1 MPFHSNKKIQKVAI
15 LGSTGSVGTQTVDVV
30 RQMGFSVSLLSAWQN
45 IDLVGTQ
52 IEQLHPEMVYVK
64 PDVAGS
70 LRERLGDSCP
80 IILTDE
86 SELCAAVRET
96 DADVVVHAIAG
107 LAGIPTALAA
117 ADSGK
122 RLAIANKESVIVLG
136 DMLRERLQ
144 KSGGIL
150 IPVDSE
156 HSAIFQCLQ
165 GEVRTENSSA
175 ICKVP
180 DNIRRILLTASGGP
194 FFGYSE
200 EKLRDVTL
208 AETLAHPTWKMG
220 AKLTVDS
227 ATLMNKG
234 FEIMEAVRLFGVP
247 EDKVE
252 VLVHRQSI
260 IHSMVEYTDN
270 TVIAQ
275 LSAPDMR
282 SCIRYSLT
290 YPERGFVPENG
301 LNFAALASLTF
312 ASPDTRVFPLLQ
324 TAREAIRIEGC
335 APCGLIAA
343 DEAAVEAFFGKK
355 IGFAD
360 IAPVVH
366 AAMEKLPAGKMD
378 SMENIMAFVAETKA
392 VTWEIIKSSCGK
404 QS

>member
-1 MPFHSNKKIQKVAI
+1 MPFQSVQKVAI

-30 RQMGFSVSLLSAWQN
+30 RDMDLSVSLLSAWN
-45 IDLVGTQ
+45 NVELVIEQ
-52 IEQLHPEMVYVK
+52 IRQLHPEMVYVSPK
-64 PDVAGS
+64 QIPQ
-70 LRERLGDSCP
+70 LQECLGAECP
-80 IILTDE
+80 RILTDE
-86 SELCAAVRET
+86 SELCAAIRET
-96 DADVVVHAIAG
+96 DADVIVHAIAG

-136 DMLRERLQ
+136 NMLRDRLAG
-144 KSGGIL
+144 SGGEL

-165 GEVRTENSSA
+165 GQRGVGSHEALCR
-175 ICKVP
+175 VP
-180 DNIRRILLTASGGP
+180 CELRRILLTASGGP
-194 FFGYSE
+194 FFGFTADQ
-200 EKLRDVTL
+200 LQNVTL
-208 AETLAHPTWKMG
+208 QQTLAHPTWNMG

-252 VLVHRQSI
+252 VLIHRQSI

-290 YPERGFVPENG
+290 YPERDVVSVPG
-301 LNFAALASLTF
+301 LDFAVLAKLTF
-312 ASPDTRVFPLLQ
+312 DAPDTTVFPLLH
-324 TAREAIRIEGC
+324 TAREAIRAEGE

-343 DEAAVEAFFGKK
+343 DEAAVDAFFAGQ

-366 AAMEKLPAGKMD
+366 GAMEKLPASGLD
-378 SMENIMAFVAETKA
+378 SMENIMAFVEETKA
-392 VTWEIIKSSCGK
+392 VTREYIANTYR
-404 QS
+404 